1 MSSKKAVKSAGP
13 KIIAKVKNPGWHAT
27 SPAIVKIK
35 KGVDVTPS
43 KRKGGGLFDGLLAI
57 GRVRGQRYEKWLEQR
72 LALVYDDVD
81 YVNKIRK
88 MFGYDE
94 TDISGRGQ
102 LTKKQLEEEVCE
114 RDPKDQKIIDPKLNC
129 QTKKGGGRKTT
140 CVKQT
145 LKKYTTRKSPPYP
158 ANKCKTK
165 KKKGNDGK
173 FYISKP
179 KGGTYKW
186 VPFSGHTKTKKKK

>member
-72 LALVYDDVD
+72 LGLVYDDIE

-88 MFGYDE
+88 MFG
-94 TDISGRGQ
+94 
-102 LTKKQLEEEVCE
+102 
-114 RDPKDQKIIDPKLNC
+114 
-129 QTKKGGGRKTT
+129 
-140 CVKQT
+140 
-145 LKKYTTRKSPPYP
+145 
-158 ANKCKTK
+158 
-165 KKKGNDGK
+165 
-173 FYISKP
+173 
-179 KGGTYKW
+179 
-186 VPFSGHTKTKKKK
+186 

>member
-43 KRKGGGLFDGLLAI
+43 KRNGGGLFDGFLAI
-57 GRVRGQRYEKWLEQR
+57 NRVRGQRYEKWLEQR
-72 LALVYDDVD
+72 LALVYDDGE
-81 YVNKIRK
+81 YVNKIRR
-88 MFGYDE
+88 MFGYDK
-94 TDISGRGQ
+94 TDIGGRGQ
-102 LTKKQLEEEVCE
+102 LTKKQLEEEVCK
-114 RDPKDQKIIDPKLNC
+114 RDLKDQKIIDPNLKC
-129 QTKKGGGRKTT
+129 QTDKKGGGRKTT

-145 LKKYTTRKSPPYP
+145 LKKYTTRKSPPFP

-186 VPFSGHTKTKKKK
+186 VPFSGHNKTKKK

>member
-35 KGVDVTPS
+35 KGVDVSPS
-43 KRKGGGLFDGLLAI
+43 KR
-57 GRVRGQRYEKWLEQR
+57 
-72 LALVYDDVD
+72 
-81 YVNKIRK
+81 
-88 MFGYDE
+88 
-94 TDISGRGQ
+94 
-102 LTKKQLEEEVCE
+102 
-114 RDPKDQKIIDPKLNC
+114 
-129 QTKKGGGRKTT
+129 KGGGRKTT

-145 LKKYTTRKSPPYP
+145 LKKYTTRKSPPFP

-165 KKKGNDGK
+165 KRKGNDGK

>member
-1 MSSKKAVKSAGP
+1 MSSKPIVKSTGP
-13 KIIAKVKNPGWHAT
+13 KIMGKVKNPGWHAT
-27 SPAIVKIK
+27 SPAIVNVK
-35 KGVDVTPS
+35 KGVNVRPP
-43 KRKGGGLFDGLLAI
+43 KRKGGGLFDGFLAI
-57 GRVRGQRYEKWLEQR
+57 NRVRGQRYEKWLEQR
-72 LALVYDDVD
+72 LALVYDDVE

-88 MFGYDE
+88 MFGYDK
-94 TDISGRGQ
+94 TDIVGRGQ
-102 LTKKQLEEEVCE
+102 LTKKQLEEEVCK

-129 QTKKGGGRKTT
+129 QTDKKGGGRKTT

-145 LKKYTTRKSPPYP
+145 LKKYTTRKSPPFP

-165 KKKGNDGK
+165 KRKGNDGK

-186 VPFSGHTKTKKKK
+186 VPFSGHNKTKKK